1 MPGSSLISQS
11 LRALTEAFYKMRKL
25 PFNEINLISEEEIDE
40 FIRELKAV
48 L

>member
-1 MPGSSLISQS
+1 
-11 LRALTEAFYKMRKL
+11 MRKL